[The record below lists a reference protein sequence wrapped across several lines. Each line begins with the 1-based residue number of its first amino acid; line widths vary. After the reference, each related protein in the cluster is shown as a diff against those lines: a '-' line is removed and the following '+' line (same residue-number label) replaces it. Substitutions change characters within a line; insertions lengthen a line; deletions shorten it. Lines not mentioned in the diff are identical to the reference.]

1 MAWSYRRISRPSQ
14 SGVGHGVAGLE
25 DCVMTPPATLFLI
38 VGLPGEGK
46 TTRAR
51 EFEKAHRALR
61 FSPNE

>member
-1 MAWSYRRISRPSQ
+1 
-14 SGVGHGVAGLE
+14 VGHGVAGLE

-51 EFEKAHRALR
+51 ELEKAHRALR